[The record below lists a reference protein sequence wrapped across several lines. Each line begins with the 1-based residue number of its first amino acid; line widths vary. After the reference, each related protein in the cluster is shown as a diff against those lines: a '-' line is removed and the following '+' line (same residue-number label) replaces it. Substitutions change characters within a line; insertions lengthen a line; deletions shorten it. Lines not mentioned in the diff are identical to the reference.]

1 MQLESF
7 YRDYLQIEDEEV
19 IQKAAAASRIREIK
33 AGEYLF
39 KQGDVPM
46 QICFLIK
53 GIMRGFLSNV
63 NGKDITDCLCFRCG
77 ETVMPD
83 GEFQRPASINIEA
96 LEDSQLV
103 CIDLETV
110 QELLE
115 NYPSL
120 SKIHE
125 WFLIRSANL
134 HRALKIATYQYTATQ
149 RYQWFLKEYPGLIDR
164 IPHRYIASL
173 LNMTPVTLSK
183 IRRSLKDAEAS

>member
-7 YRDYLQIEDEEV
+7 YRDCLQIEEEEV
-19 IQKAAAASRIREIK
+19 IRKAAAASKLREIK

-39 KQGDVPM
+39 KQGDIPT
-46 QICFLIK
+46 QLCFLVK

-77 ETVMPD
+77 DTAMPD
-83 GEFQRPASINIEA
+83 GEFLRPASINIEA
-96 LEDSQLV
+96 LEDSEVV

-115 NYPSL
+115 TYPSL

-125 WFLIRSANL
+125 GFLIRSGEL
-134 HRALKIATYQYTATQ
+134 HRTLKIVTYQYTATQ

-164 IPHRYIASL
+164 IPHKYIASL